1 MVENQNGG
9 QNASAPAAVKKM
21 VKVPMVKRVKTPASA
36 PAAPAA
42 RQPQAV
48 PPAAPKIIQ
57 PETSDTEPPLP
68 PEEDF
73 KPVRNP
79 IEEQAGSKP
88 IHPASRSAA
97 QPAAKPAAQ
106 PASAAQPAAK
116 PAAQPVPAAEPQQP
130 AKPAAE
136 SAETEKPAEEQKQ
149 GEAVPEKKEMPQG
162 GSPLDAGKITAR
174 KRRRDVPT
182 PENAAKKKAQ
192 QALNDAKRKAES
204 LKKNKWVR
212 LFVFLLIICGIL
224 GGVYSYLPVLAEKKL
239 PEILA
244 ANGFKL
250 KTFKVKELSINAMEL
265 TGITDQSGTLSISS
279 MKADYSLKDLLMESK
294 LKSLNISGLTVT
306 GVRRDDG
313 VSLGAFGGL
322 LASSTQVKKG
332 LELDLP
338 KISVGNS
345 KFVLQREREQ
355 ELLDENGEPV
365 DETMTVNF
373 SATGKMR
380 KSVLDMTFSTDYESP
395 QMRVKTTTVLKKS
408 TDEAEIKTEI
418 TEGDVLKQPVKTS
431 NDTEEEPAG
440 EPEVI
445 GSVNGTMEF
454 SVKEGVLTKGVGN
467 LALKS
472 SSQTL
477 TLDGEVVPHEKG
489 FDLSLKLNRSFEDK
503 KDAEGKIVGDLTI
516 EAKNLE
522 MKGKVQKFSG
532 KLPLKVSATS
542 LSSGNVL
549 IQQLK
554 VAMNLLMDCE
564 DAKCRFRLQAPMPVA
579 FNSAIVNGKFRQFK
593 FFQPVSVRINP
604 DPKEDFLTTDGGAL
618 NFTLPLSGF
627 TAQLFVADRVENRQ
641 VGLAMNASKMHL
653 KTNVFSSGYSG
664 DFTFGQSYYTDKDV
678 KASGVQ
684 GAFTF
689 DSKTLPSG
697 RMIIADIEAKQKG
710 ILPNFS
716 ADVALKPMGTDEY
729 SVKSALSVQNGLV
742 TVSAEGAYALAAHRW
757 NLYVNIP
764 KVILSETGLPLESV
778 LPFMAGKLSKKT
790 TGAFAAKGRVTVER
804 GKMSGPVTVLL
815 ENIGTQWNGMDLNG
829 VNGVVTLSSL
839 LPLETPENQMLFVGR
854 LNVGVPFGNAL
865 FNFKVVA
872 DRGVQMA
879 NMRMQFAD
887 GQFKTIKPFFYPY
900 DGSSSAI
907 LMEGN
912 GIDLQT
918 LTRGL
923 KSSALQA
930 DGTLNSEWKLS
941 FGEKGLQIDQAKLIT
956 KLPGTL
962 HFDPS
967 VKVRKTMDAD
977 VVKFLSEVIVKQ
989 MGVTIQGS
997 MDGMLTFKTKIVGHS
1012 PLEQNN
1018 KTVQF
1023 EFANSFK
1030 NLLKDDSAAI
1040 DLPSDVMLSIQNF
1053 MK

>member
-21 VKVPMVKRVKTPASA
+21 VKVPMVKRIKAPVSA

-48 PPAAPKIIQ
+48 PHAAPKIIQ
-57 PETSDTEPPLP
+57 PEISDTEPPLP
-68 PEEDF
+68 PEEEF

-79 IEEQAGSKP
+79 LEEQANPK
-88 IHPASRSAA
+88 SAA
-97 QPAAKPAAQ
+97 QPVSKPAPQ
-106 PASAAQPAAK
+106 PAEQAA
-116 PAAQPVPAAEPQQP
+116 PQ
-130 AKPAAE
+130 
-136 SAETEKPAEEQKQ
+136 KPAEPVVTEKAV
-149 GEAVPEKKEMPQG
+149 EAGKKDEAPSEKKETPQG
-162 GSPLDAGKITAR
+162 GSPLDTGKATAR
-174 KRRRDVPT
+174 KRRRETVS

-192 QALNDAKRKAES
+192 QALDEAKKKAEN

-212 LFVFLLIICGIL
+212 LFVFLLLIGGIV
-224 GGVYSYLPVLAEKKL
+224 GGVYHYLPVLAEKKL

-250 KTFKVKELSINAMEL
+250 KSFKVKELTINAMEL

-279 MKADYSLKDLLMESK
+279 MKADYSLKDLLTDSK
-294 LKSLNISGLTVT
+294 LKSLSISGLTVT

-322 LASSTQVKKG
+322 LASSVQVKKG

-338 KISVGNS
+338 KISINNS

-365 DETMTVNF
+365 DETLTVDF

-380 KSVLDMTFSTDYESP
+380 KSILDMTFSTNYESP
-395 QMRVKTTTVLKKS
+395 QMRMKTTTVLKKS

-418 TEGDVLKQPVKTS
+418 TEGEVLKQPAKKAAG
-431 NDTEEEPAG
+431 TEENPDEEMPVEEAPAEEPQ
-440 EPEVI
+440 VI

-477 TLDGEVVPHEKG
+477 TLDGEVVPQEKG
-489 FDLSLKLNRSFEDK
+489 FNLSLKLNRSFEDK

-522 MKGKVQKFSG
+522 MSGKVQKFSG
-532 KLPLKVSATS
+532 KLPLKITASS

-554 VAMNLLMDCE
+554 VATNLQMDCE
-564 DAKCRFRLQAPMPVA
+564 DAKCRFKLLAPMPVA
-579 FNSAIVNGKFRQFK
+579 FNSAIVNGRFRQFK
-593 FFQPVSVRINP
+593 FFQPVTVRVNP

-627 TAQLFVADRVENRQ
+627 TAQLFMADQIENRQ
-641 VGLAMNASKMHL
+641 VGLAMNASKMHV
-653 KTNVFSSGYSG
+653 KTNVFSAGYSG
-664 DFTFGQSYYTDKDV
+664 DFAFGQSYYTDKDV

-697 RMIIADIEAKQKG
+697 RMMIADIEAKKKG
-710 ILPNFS
+710 VLPNFS
-716 ADVALKPMGTDEY
+716 ADVVLKPMGMDEY

-742 TVSAEGAYALAAHRW
+742 AVSAEGSYALPAHRW

-764 KVILSETGLPLESV
+764 KVILSETGLPIESI
-778 LPFMAGKLSKKT
+778 LPFMADTLSKKT
-790 TGAFAAKGRVTVER
+790 TGAFAVKGRVAIEQ
-804 GKMSGPVTVLL
+804 GKMTGPVTVLL
-815 ENIGTQWNGMDLNG
+815 ENVATQWNGVELSG
-829 VNGVVTLSSL
+829 LNGVVTLSSL
-839 LPLETPENQMLFVGR
+839 LPLETPENQMLFAGR
-854 LNVGVPFGNAL
+854 LKAGVPFDNAL
-865 FNFKVVA
+865 FNFRIVA

-879 NMRMQFAD
+879 NMRMQFAN
-887 GQFKTIKPFFYPY
+887 GQFKTIKSFFYPY
-900 DGSSSAI
+900 DGSASAI

-918 LTRGL
+918 LTREL

-962 HFDPS
+962 HFDPPA
-967 VKVRKTMDAD
+967 KVRKTMDAD

-989 MGVTIQGS
+989 MGVTVQGP

-1023 EFANSFK
+1023 EFSNSFK
-1030 NLLKDDSAAI
+1030 NMLKDNAPATDM
-1040 DLPSDVMLSIQNF
+1040 PSDVMLSIQNF